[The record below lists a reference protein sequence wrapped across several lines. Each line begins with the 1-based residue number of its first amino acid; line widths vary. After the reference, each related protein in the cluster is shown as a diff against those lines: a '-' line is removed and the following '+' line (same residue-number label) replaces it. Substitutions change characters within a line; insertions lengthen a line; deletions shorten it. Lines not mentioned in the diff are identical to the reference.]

1 MSTTS
6 LPRRTA
12 GLLAAGAI
20 GLSVTFLGGGVAS
33 AEPTTPPTGTEA
45 PVAAA
50 ETTPWGPYLNNVAPG
65 DGSAVLDFV
74 APEDNG
80 VPVIGYEVSTD
91 GGTTWA
97 PVTATS
103 DGGRMTATVTGL
115 TNGDTYSVGIRAVG
129 ADGPGTD
136 SGFQDVTPYAPLP
149 ASQNVVATSGSS
161 FIKVTW
167 DAPAS
172 GTPARYT
179 VGYSMGNMGD
189 EACALTADQ
198 SRVCLFAVTP
208 GSVYSVTVYA
218 YDADGNMG
226 LPATVTPAAVASPVV
241 PATVPAKSGDLTRPA
256 GQTGSVT
263 PGKKVTLSGTGYLA
277 NSTISVAI
285 YSTPQVLTTVVT
297 DGTGSFT
304 VEVTV
309 PDGLASGQHTLVAS
323 GVDSLGNV
331 RYLNLPVT
339 VVGGTTGSGGL
350 AYTGASVAGPMIGG
364 VAALAV
370 GAGLLVAS
378 RRRSTS

>member
-1 MSTTS
+1 VSTTS
-6 LPRRTA
+6 APRRTL

-33 AEPTTPPTGTEA
+33 AEPATPAAGTEA
-45 PVAAA
+45 PVAEASGV
-50 ETTPWGPYLNNVAPG
+50 PWAPYLNWVQPG
-65 DGSAVLDFV
+65 DESATVDFT
-74 APEDNG
+74 APDDNG
-80 VPVIGYEVSTD
+80 VAITGYEVSTD
-91 GGTTWA
+91 GGGTWA
-97 PVTATS
+97 SVTTT
-103 DGGRMTATVTGL
+103 GTGRLEAVVTDL
-115 TNGDTYSVGIRAVG
+115 TNGQTYSVVVRAQS
-129 ADGPGTD
+129 ADGGGD
-136 SGFQDVTPYAPLP
+136 ESVAMDVTPYAPLP
-149 ASQNVVATSGSS
+149 ASQNVVATAGSS

-172 GTPARYT
+172 GTVASYT
-179 VGYSMGNMGD
+179 VGYSMGEMGD
-189 EACALTADQ
+189 EACALTAGEP
-198 SRVCLFAVTP
+198 RVCLFAATP
-208 GSVYSVTVYA
+208 GSVYSVTVFA

-226 LPATVTPAAVASPVV
+226 LPARVTPSAVAAPVV
-241 PATVPAKSGDLTRPA
+241 PTAVPTKTGDLTRPA
-256 GQTGSVT
+256 GETGSVSSGT
-263 PGKKVTLSGTGYLA
+263 KVTLSGTGYLP

-350 AYTGASVAGPMIGG
+350 AYTGASVTGPVIGG
-364 VAALAV
+364 VAALAI

-378 RRRSTS
+378 RRRANG